1 MTELEP
7 FLSKYKLVV
16 FRKSSHLFQR
26 LPHAD
31 LHCDLAVVYLISNPA
46 LLESLVP
53 SPDEVGAIFDIPLEY
68 CLTAVW
74 PGDQSLLSK
83 KGSDDWPYEAD
94 YYVSRELGS
103 NRSKGYLR
111 NRRLKRRFFVRVGA
125 DRCELDD
132 RRGIRIPYE
141 PITNI

>member
-16 FRKSSHLFQR
+16 FRQSSHLSQR
-26 LPHAD
+26 IPHTD
-31 LHCDLAVVYLISNPA
+31 IHDDLAVVYLISNPA

-83 KGSDDWPYEAD
+83 KGSDDWPYEDD
-94 YYVSRELGS
+94 YYVSRELRS
-103 NRSKGYLR
+103 N
-111 NRRLKRRFFVRVGA
+111 
-125 DRCELDD
+125 
-132 RRGIRIPYE
+132 I
-141 PITNI
+141 

>member
-16 FRKSSHLFQR
+16 FRQSSHLSQR
-26 LPHAD
+26 IPHAD
-31 LHCDLAVVYLISNPA
+31 LHDDLAVVYLISNPA

-83 KGSDDWPYEAD
+83 KGSDDWPYED
-94 YYVSRELGS
+94 EYYVSRELGS
-103 NRSKGYLR
+103 EGYLK
-111 NRRLKRRFFVRVGA
+111 NFRLKCRFLVLVGA
-125 DRCELDD
+125 D
-132 RRGIRIPYE
+132 
-141 PITNI
+141 

>member
-16 FRKSSHLFQR
+16 FRKSSHLSQR
-26 LPHAD
+26 ITHAD

-74 PGDQSLLSK
+74 PGD
-83 KGSDDWPYEAD
+83 DWPYED
-94 YYVSRELGS
+94 EYYVSRELGS
-103 NRSKGYLR
+103 EGYLK
-111 NRRLKRRFFVRVGA
+111 NFRLKCRFLVLVGA
-125 DRCELDD
+125 D
-132 RRGIRIPYE
+132 
-141 PITNI
+141 